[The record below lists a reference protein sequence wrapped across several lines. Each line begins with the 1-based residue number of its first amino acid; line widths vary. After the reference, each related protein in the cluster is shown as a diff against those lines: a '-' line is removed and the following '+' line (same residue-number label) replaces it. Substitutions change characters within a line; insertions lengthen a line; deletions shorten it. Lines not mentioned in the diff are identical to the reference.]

1 MCGKLMLIVHVINC
15 RYSSECPIRGKD
27 QQIDIYHLLYLQW
40 NYIGEGGLWC
50 VHHWFVS
57 LVLNSNM
64 CYLTL
69 KASYWFIL
77 IIYLINRNLQ
87 NKERDQAK
95 DFMNVPWLCLQFGDF
110 LLDLFNLY
118 LQMTVPVDL
127 RVVIIM
133 SSKSIQLFLD
143 KKDFFLIY
151 SDALRFVGHMPFQ
164 IRMNNKYQQIFQ
176 TIHGKR

>member
-1 MCGKLMLIVHVINC
+1 MSYQGEGSTD
-15 RYSSECPIRGKD
+15 RY
-27 QQIDIYHLLYLQW
+27 IYHLLYLQW

-87 NKERDQAK
+87 NKEKDQAK
-95 DFMNVPWLCLQFGDF
+95 GFMNVPWLCLQFGDF

-118 LQMTVPVDL
+118 LQMTSPCWFEGCYHNVIQEHSAIFRQKGFFPNLL
-127 RVVIIM
+127 RCIEICWTHAFPN
-133 SSKSIQLFLD
+133 QNE
-143 KKDFFLIY
+143 
-151 SDALRFVGHMPFQ
+151 Q
-164 IRMNNKYQQIFQ
+164 
-176 TIHGKR
+176 